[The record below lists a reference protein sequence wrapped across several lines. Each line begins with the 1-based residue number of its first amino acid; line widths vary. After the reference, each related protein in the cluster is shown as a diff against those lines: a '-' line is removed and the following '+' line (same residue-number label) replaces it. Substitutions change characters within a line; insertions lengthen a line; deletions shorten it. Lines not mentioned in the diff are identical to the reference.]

1 MILKL
6 DFTSD
11 IPIYQ
16 QIRNQI
22 VLGVAGGEL
31 KAGEKIPTMR
41 ALADEAG
48 INFMTV
54 NKAYS
59 LLKQEGVIVT
69 DRRNGARICECAL
82 IQREGTEKHSA
93 LHDSIYEALR
103 LVIAEAKLA
112 GISRDEFLRLCDR
125 EFSASSKPEEANES
139 DRVSEKG
146 D

>member
-6 DFTSD
+6 DFSSD

-16 QIRNQI
+16 QIRNQV
-22 VLGVAGGEL
+22 VLGVASGEL
-31 KAGEKIPTMR
+31 KPGEKIPTMR

-54 NKAYS
+54 NKAYA
-59 LLKQEGVIVT
+59 LLKQEGIIVT
-69 DRRNGARICECAL
+69 DRRNGARICDREL
-82 IQREGTEKHSA
+82 PQGEREGELCETTN
-93 LHDSIYEALR
+93 DALR

-112 GISRDEFLRLCDR
+112 GMDREEFLRLCDR
-125 EFSASSKPEEANES
+125 EFSNFIQQDEIGAADMVNR
-139 DRVSEKG
+139 RV

>member
-6 DFTSD
+6 DFSSD

-31 KAGEKIPTMR
+31 KPGEKIPTMR

-54 NKAYS
+54 NKAYA
-59 LLKQEGVIVT
+59 LLKQEGIIVT
-69 DRRNGARICECAL
+69 DRRNGARICDREL
-82 IQREGTEKHSA
+82 FQRETAKTEPKLSEGTQN
-93 LHDSIYEALR
+93 ALR

-112 GISRDEFLRLCDR
+112 GMDREAFLELCDR
-125 EFSASSKPEEANES
+125 EFSDSIRQDEIEA
-139 DRVSEKG
+139 DDVVK
-146 D
+146 